1 MSLLPLLGRVLTPR
15 RGLFLAPRREE
26 LGGYRRRMSTRR
38 EQRGRQ
44 KRPSRAQRRRRQQE
58 VFRAID
64 PDVTLPTRRTQP
76 ETVVAHLGPTN
87 SGKTHSALEFLAE
100 SGRGVFAA
108 PLRML
113 AQEAHRRLAAQ
124 LGEERVGLIT
134 GEERINEGAPIVC
147 CTAEMAPQR
156 GEVLVLDEIQ
166 WADDEE
172 RGSAWTRLLLA
183 GEYRHILLLGAVEA
197 LPLVQNAF
205 PQAELRFFERK
216 APLDWVGSVAFQS
229 LRPGTVVVAF
239 SRRAVL
245 ALAGELNRRYEG
257 RVAVLYGAMPLGSRR
272 VEIDRFVSG
281 RADLCAAT
289 DVLGHGV
296 NLPCETLLF
305 AETTKFDGQERRDL
319 HPWEIAQ
326 IAGRAGRFG
335 LVERGHVGVLTG
347 IVWAQADPKLV
358 ESALV
363 PHVELPGAHFGYRIV
378 DTARIRP
385 RLDDLPIES
394 PAQLSAALR
403 AWHDAALRQWATEG
417 WLSVE
422 SISPLLGRLD
432 TVQRRLRERERS
444 LSLEQT
450 WKLVNAPVDEDNA
463 ELLATLALAVAGD
476 KAQRTVLGWLLD
488 VGRLRDASLE
498 DAEEAARTASILR
511 WFALQYPGV
520 GGVTS
525 ERAAELEQAAAE
537 RVSAR
542 LAAEVRAPSVG
553 RCRSCGRSTAPWFAL
568 CERCYAGRR

>member
-1 MSLLPLLGRVLTPR
+1 
-15 RGLFLAPRREE
+15 
-26 LGGYRRRMSTRR
+26 MSTRR

-272 VEIDRFVSG
+272 VEIERFVSG

-432 TVQRRLRERERS
+432 TVQRRLRERGRS

>member
-1 MSLLPLLGRVLTPR
+1 
-15 RGLFLAPRREE
+15 
-26 LGGYRRRMSTRR
+26 MSTRR

-44 KRPSRAQRRRRQQE
+44 KRPSRAQRRRRRRQQE

-432 TVQRRLRERERS
+432 TVQRRLRERGRS